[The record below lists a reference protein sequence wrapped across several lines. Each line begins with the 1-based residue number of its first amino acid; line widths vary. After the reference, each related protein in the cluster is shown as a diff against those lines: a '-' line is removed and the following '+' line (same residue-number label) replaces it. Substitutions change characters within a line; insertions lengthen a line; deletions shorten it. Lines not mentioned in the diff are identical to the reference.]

1 MTDPARV
8 VAIVLAA
15 GAGSRFGGGKLTAP
29 LDGRPLVAH
38 AVRTARSAG
47 VGAIVLVTGAG
58 ADAVREVIEPLLGP
72 RDLIAHN
79 DDWASGLASSV
90 RIGLVAADRALPGA
104 DAALMLLGDQPR
116 VPLGAIAELLGA
128 APEPDRPIVAPRYPS
143 DGGHNPVLLRRSGW
157 ALAGA
162 LAGDRGLGPLMAARP
177 ELVAW
182 VAVEGQNPDVDTTDD
197 LGRLEDG
204 ARP

>member
-1 MTDPARV
+1 MTEPARV
-8 VAIVLAA
+8 VAVILAA
-15 GAGSRFGGGKLTAP
+15 GAATRFGGGKLTAQ
-29 LDGRPLVAH
+29 LDGRPLVTH

-58 ADAVREVIEPLLGP
+58 ADAVREVVEPMLGP
-72 RDLIAHN
+72 RDLIVHN

-90 RIGLVAADRALPGA
+90 RVGLVAADRALPGA
-104 DAALMLLGDQPR
+104 EAALMLLGDQPR
-116 VPLGAIAELLGA
+116 VPAGALEALLTA
-128 APEPDRPIVAPRYPS
+128 APQDGRPIVAPRYPT
-143 DGGHNPVLLRRSGW
+143 DGGHNPVLLRRPGW

-177 ELVAW
+177 QLVAW
-182 VAVEGQNPDVDTTDD
+182 VVVEGENPDVDTTDD
-197 LGRLEDG
+197 LGRLEHE